1 MIWLLDFC
9 HTSCVMLYNSLDLN
23 LFICKINGAKVHP
36 SISKIL
42 IGNYI
47 FIQEF
52 QNAILSEANGISNV
66 ML

>member
-1 MIWLLDFC
+1 
-9 HTSCVMLYNSLDLN
+9 MLYNSLDLN